1 MGGAKLEKLAK
12 RSGLGASMNT
22 DAWSAR
28 MKSTREK
35 LAKRNVI
42 VSPTLF
48 VSGGRYTAEGG
59 FEVDALKTLFEGKVE
74 VKR

>member
-1 MGGAKLEKLAK
+1 M
-12 RSGLGASMNT
+12 R
-22 DAWSAR
+22 DAHEEHTGEIGKTQRDCVAD
-28 MKSTREK
+28 
-35 LAKRNVI
+35 
-42 VSPTLF
+42 LF